1 MAGSPSLW
9 VLEQPADNRERAEW
23 LQQRADRLAD
33 RIADQINGVVSD
45 SIERFIQSLE
55 GSYLV
60 ATGDYAVFDPIRQVW
75 VTTTNE
81 TIAPAL
87 VEHYGLGAQ
96 GTAVNAANHA
106 VINQSFAVDL
116 ELTMPRQ
123 ADAYVAQRTNL
134 ISGASDTLF
143 NDVVSRVDNAVR
155 TGASVDELS
164 RDLRALTKYGKY
176 RADVI
181 AHTELLTSYSVGQW
195 ETIQLLAEF
204 GPKEKSWEATRDPE
218 TRDTHNEMSRRPIPI
233 NQPFEVGEASLMYPR
248 EPGGLAQ
255 EVINCRCTMLEWY
268 SGDRRPDGTIVP

>member
-1 MAGSPSLW
+1 MADLPSLW
-9 VLEQPADNRERAEW
+9 VLEQPSGHRERADW

-33 RIADQINGVVSD
+33 RIADQINGVVAESL
-45 SIERFIQSLE
+45 ERFITSIE
-55 GSYLV
+55 GSFLV
-60 ATGDYAVFDPIRQVW
+60 ATGDYAVFDPIKQVW

-81 TIAPAL
+81 IIAPAL

-96 GTAVNAANHA
+96 GTAVNAAEHA
-106 VINQSFAVDL
+106 VISQSFAAALDL
-116 ELTMPRQ
+116 EIPRQ

-164 RDLRALTKYGKY
+164 RDLRALTKYSKY

-204 GPKEKSWEATRDPE
+204 GPKEKSWESTQDPD
-218 TRDTHNEMSRRPIPI
+218 TRDTHIAMSRTPIPVE
-233 NQPFEVGEASLMYPR
+233 QPFEVGEASLMYPR
-248 EPGGLAQ
+248 EPGGLAE